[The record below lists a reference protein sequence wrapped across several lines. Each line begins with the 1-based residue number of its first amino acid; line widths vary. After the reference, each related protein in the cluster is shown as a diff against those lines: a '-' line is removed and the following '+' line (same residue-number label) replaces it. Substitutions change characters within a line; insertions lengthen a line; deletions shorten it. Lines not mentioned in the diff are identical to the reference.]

1 MTFELFYW
9 PGLQGRGEFVRLAF
23 EATGTPYVEIVQGDG
38 AGQGMDGLLHTMDD
52 PECTDPPYAPPFLRV
67 RSDAGNGE
75 AHGADELI
83 GQTANILAYLGPLL
97 GLVGESPRARR
108 WVNQLQLTLADLVAE
123 VHDGHHP
130 IASRLYYSNQRAE
143 ARKRTA
149 DLIDY
154 RLPKFFGYFERVL
167 VNNPQ
172 PGGWLSEGA
181 MSYADLSLFQV
192 IEGLYYAFPRAMSGF
207 GKAFP
212 RCEAVRH
219 AVARAP
225 RIAAYLK
232 SSRRIP
238 FNTTGIFRYY
248 QELDRASPF

>member
-23 EATGTPYVEIVQGDG
+23 EATGTPYVEIVQGD
-38 AGQGMDGLLHTMDD
+38 APGQGMDGLLHTMDD
-52 PECTDPPYAPPFLRV
+52 PACMDPPYAPPFLRV
-67 RSDAGNGE
+67 G
-75 AHGADELI
+75 DELI

-97 GLVGESPRARR
+97 GLVSESPRARR
-108 WVNQLQLTLADLVAE
+108 WVNQLQLTIADLVAE

-167 VNNPQ
+167 ANNPHA
-172 PGGWLSEGA
+172 GGWLSEDA

-192 IEGLYYAFPRAMSGF
+192 IEGLRYAFPRAMSGF
-207 GKAFP
+207 AKAFP
-212 RCEAVRH
+212 RCQAAH
-219 AVARAP
+219 DAVARES
-225 RIAAYLK
+225 RIVAYLK
-232 SSRRIP
+232 SPRRIP
-238 FNTTGIFRYY
+238 FNTTGIFRHYK
-248 QELDRASPF
+248 ELDRASPF

>member
-23 EATGTPYVEIVQGDG
+23 EATGTPYVEIVRGDG
-38 AGQGMDGLLHTMDD
+38 TGQGLDALLHAMDD
-52 PECTDPPYAPPFLRV
+52 PACIDPPYAPPFLRV
-67 RSDAGNGE
+67 G
-75 AHGADELI
+75 DELI

-154 RLPKFFGYFERVL
+154 RLPKFFEYFERVL
-167 VNNPQ
+167 AHNPH

-192 IEGLYYAFPRAMSGF
+192 IEGLHYAFPRAMTGF
-207 GKAFP
+207 AKAFP
-212 RCEAVRH
+212 RCQAVRD
-219 AVARAP
+219 AVAREP

-232 SSRRIP
+232 SSRRIA
-238 FNTTGIFRYY
+238 FNTTGIFRHYR
-248 QELDRASPF
+248 ELDRASPF

>member
-23 EATGTPYVEIVQGDG
+23 EATGTPYVEIIRGDEP
-38 AGQGMDGLLHTMDD
+38 GQGMDGLLHTMDD
-52 PECTDPPYAPPFLRV
+52 PVCADPPFAPPFLRI
-67 RSDAGNGE
+67 RHASG
-75 AHGADELI
+75 DELI

-108 WVNQLQLTLADLVAE
+108 WVNQLQLTLSDLVAE

-149 DLIDY
+149 DLIDF

-167 VNNPQ
+167 ANNPHA
-172 PGGWLSEGA
+172 GGWLSEGA

-207 GKAFP
+207 AKAFP
-212 RCEAVRH
+212 RCRAVRD
-219 AVARAP
+219 AVAGEP
-225 RIAAYLK
+225 LVAAYLK

-238 FNTTGIFRYY
+238 FNTTGIFRHYKA
-248 QELDRASPF
+248 LDRASPF

>member
-23 EATGTPYVEIVQGDG
+23 EASGTPYVEIVQGDEP
-38 AGQGMDGLLHTMDD
+38 GQGIDGLLHTMDD
-52 PECTDPPYAPPFLRV
+52 PGCVDPPYAPPFLRV
-67 RSDAGNGE
+67 RHASG
-75 AHGADELI
+75 DELI

-167 VNNPQ
+167 ANNPSA
-172 PGGWLSEGA
+172 GGWLSEGA

-207 GKAFP
+207 ARAFP
-212 RCEAVRH
+212 RCQAVRD
-219 AVARAP
+219 AVADEP
-225 RIAAYLK
+225 LIAAYLT
-232 SSRRIP
+232 SSRRIA
-238 FNTTGIFRYY
+238 FNTTGIFRHYK
-248 QELDRASPF
+248 ELDRASPF

>member
-23 EATGTPYVEIVQGDG
+23 EATGTPYVEIVQGD
-38 AGQGMDGLLHTMDD
+38 APGQGMDGLLQTMDD
-52 PECTDPPYAPPFLRV
+52 PACMDPPYAPPFLRV
-67 RSDAGNGE
+67 G
-75 AHGADELI
+75 DELI

-108 WVNQLQLTLADLVAE
+108 WVNQLQLTFADLVAE

-167 VNNPQ
+167 ANNPHA
-172 PGGWLSEGA
+172 GGWLSEDA

-192 IEGLYYAFPRAMSGF
+192 IEGLRYAFPRAMSGF
-207 GKAFP
+207 AKAFP
-212 RCEAVRH
+212 RCQAVH
-219 AVARAP
+219 DAVARES
-225 RIAAYLK
+225 RIVAYLK
-232 SSRRIP
+232 SPRRIP
-238 FNTTGIFRYY
+238 FNTTGIFRHYK
-248 QELDRASPF
+248 ELDRASPF

>member
-23 EATGTPYVEIVQGDG
+23 EATGTPYVEIVQGKRP
-38 AGQGMDGLLHTMDD
+38 GQGMDGLLHTMDN
-52 PECTDPPYAPPFLRV
+52 PACPDPPYAPPFLRV
-67 RSDAGNGE
+67 G
-75 AHGADELI
+75 DELI
-83 GQTANILAYLGPLL
+83 GQTANILAYLGPRL

-167 VNNPQ
+167 ANNPHA
-172 PGGWLSEGA
+172 GGWLSEGA

-192 IEGLYYAFPRAMSGF
+192 IEGLHYAFPRAMSGF
-207 GKAFP
+207 AKAFP
-212 RCEAVRH
+212 RSQAVH
-219 AVARAP
+219 DAVARQP
-225 RIAAYLK
+225 HIAAYLK
-232 SSRRIP
+232 SSRRIA
-238 FNTTGIFRYY
+238 FNTTGIFRHYK
-248 QELDRASPF
+248 ELDRASPF

>member
-23 EATGTPYVEIVQGDG
+23 EATGTPYVEIVRGDG
-38 AGQGMDGLLHTMDD
+38 PGQGLYALLHAMDD
-52 PECTDPPYAPPFLRV
+52 PACIDPPYAPPFLRV
-67 RSDAGNGE
+67 G
-75 AHGADELI
+75 DELI

-154 RLPKFFGYFERVL
+154 RLPKFFEYFERVL
-167 VNNPQ
+167 AHNPH

-192 IEGLYYAFPRAMSGF
+192 IEGLHYAFPRAMTGF
-207 GKAFP
+207 AKAFP
-212 RCEAVRH
+212 RCQTVRD
-219 AVARAP
+219 AVAREP

-232 SSRRIP
+232 SSRRIA
-238 FNTTGIFRYY
+238 FNTTGIFRHYR
-248 QELDRASPF
+248 ELDRASPF

>member
-23 EATGTPYVEIVQGDG
+23 EATGTPYVEIVQGD
-38 AGQGMDGLLHTMDD
+38 APAQGMDGLLHTMDD
-52 PECTDPPYAPPFLRV
+52 PACMDPPYAPPFLRV
-67 RSDAGNGE
+67 G
-75 AHGADELI
+75 DELI

-108 WVNQLQLTLADLVAE
+108 WVNQLQLTIADLVAE

-167 VNNPQ
+167 ANNPHA
-172 PGGWLSEGA
+172 GGWLSEDA

-192 IEGLYYAFPRAMSGF
+192 IEGLRYAFPRAMSGF
-207 GKAFP
+207 AKAFP
-212 RCEAVRH
+212 RCQAAH
-219 AVARAP
+219 DAVARES
-225 RIAAYLK
+225 RIVAYLK
-232 SSRRIP
+232 SPRRIP
-238 FNTTGIFRYY
+238 FNTTGIFRHYK
-248 QELDRASPF
+248 ELDRASPF

>member
-38 AGQGMDGLLHTMDD
+38 PGQGIDGLMQTMDD
-52 PECTDPPYAPPFLRV
+52 PGVVDPPYAPPFMRV
-67 RSDAGNGE
+67 G
-75 AHGADELI
+75 DELI

-149 DLIDY
+149 DLIAY
-154 RLPKFFGYFERVL
+154 RLPKYFGYFERVL
-167 VNNPQ
+167 TNNPQ
-172 PGGWLSEGA
+172 SGGWLSEGA

-192 IEGLYYAFPRAMSGF
+192 VEGLYYAFPRAMSGF
-207 GKAFP
+207 AKAFP
-212 RCEAVRH
+212 RCRAVRD
-219 AVARAP
+219 AVAREP
-225 RIAAYLK
+225 LVAAYLK

-238 FNTTGIFRYY
+238 FNTTGIFRHYK
-248 QELDRASPF
+248 ELDRESPF

>member
-23 EATGTPYVEIVQGDG
+23 EATGTPYVEIVQGNG
-38 AGQGMDGLLHTMDD
+38 PGQGMDGLLHAMDD
-52 PECTDPPYAPPFLRV
+52 PVCMDPPYAPPFLRV
-67 RSDAGNGE
+67 G
-75 AHGADELI
+75 DELI

-130 IASRLYYSNQRAE
+130 IASRLYYSNQRTE

-167 VNNPQ
+167 ANNPQ

-192 IEGLYYAFPRAMSGF
+192 IEGLYYAFPRAMAGF

-212 RCEAVRH
+212 RCLAVRD
-219 AVARAP
+219 AVARQP
-225 RIAAYLK
+225 RIASYLK

-238 FNTTGIFRYY
+238 FNTTGIFRHYK
-248 QELDRASPF
+248 ELDRASPF

>member
-23 EATGTPYVEIVQGDG
+23 EAAGTPYVEIVQGDEP
-38 AGQGMDGLLHTMDD
+38 GQGMDGLLHAMDD
-52 PECTDPPYAPPFLRV
+52 PACMDPPFAPPFLRI
-67 RSDAGNGE
+67 RHASG
-75 AHGADELI
+75 DELI

-97 GLVGESPRARR
+97 GLVGETPRARR
-108 WVNQLQLTLADLVAE
+108 WVNQLQLTIADLVAE

-130 IASRLYYSNQRAE
+130 IASRLYYSNQKAE

-167 VNNPQ
+167 ANNPHA
-172 PGGWLSEGA
+172 GGWLSEGA

-192 IEGLYYAFPRAMSGF
+192 IEGLRYAFPRAMSGF
-207 GKAFP
+207 AKAFP
-212 RCEAVRH
+212 RCQAVH
-219 AVARAP
+219 DAVASAP
-225 RIAAYLK
+225 LVAAYLA
-232 SSRRIP
+232 SPRRIP
-238 FNTTGIFRYY
+238 FNTTGIFRHYK
-248 QELDRASPF
+248 ELDRTSPF

>member
-23 EATGTPYVEIVQGDG
+23 EATGTPFVEIVQSE
-38 AGQGMDGLLHTMDD
+38 ASGQGMDGLLHTMDD
-52 PECTDPPYAPPFLRV
+52 PSCADPPFAPPFLRV
-67 RSDAGNGE
+67 G
-75 AHGADELI
+75 DELI
-83 GQTANILAYLGPLL
+83 GQTANILAYLGPVL
-97 GLVGESPRARR
+97 GLVGESPRTRR
-108 WVNQLQLTLADLVAE
+108 FVNQLQLTLADLVAE

-130 IASRLYYSNQRAE
+130 IASRLYYSNQRTE

-154 RLPKFFGYFERVL
+154 RLPKFFDYFERVL
-167 VNNPQ
+167 ANNPHRS
-172 PGGWLSEGA
+172 GWLSEQA

-192 IEGLYYAFPRAMSGF
+192 IAGLNYAFPRAMAGF
-207 GKAFP
+207 AMVYP
-212 RCEAVRH
+212 RCQTVH
-219 AVARAP
+219 DGVARQP

-248 QELDRASPF
+248 KELDRESPF

>member
-23 EATGTPYVEIVQGDG
+23 EATGTPFVEIVQGD
-38 AGQGMDGLLHTMDD
+38 APGQGMDGMLYTMDD
-52 PECTDPPYAPPFLRV
+52 AACADPPFAPPFLRV
-67 RSDAGNGE
+67 G
-75 AHGADELI
+75 DELI
-83 GQTANILAYLGPLL
+83 GQTANILAYLGPVL
-97 GLVGESPRARR
+97 GLVGESPRTRR
-108 WVNQLQLTLADLVAE
+108 FVNQLQLTLADLVAE

-130 IASRLYYSNQRAE
+130 IASRLYYSNQRTE

-154 RLPKFFGYFERVL
+154 RLPKFFDYFERVL
-167 VNNPQ
+167 ANNPHRS
-172 PGGWLSEGA
+172 GWLSEQA

-192 IEGLYYAFPRAMSGF
+192 IAGLNYAFPRAMAGF
-207 GKAFP
+207 AKVYP
-212 RCEAVRH
+212 RCQTVH
-219 AVARAP
+219 DGVARQP

-232 SSRRIP
+232 SPRRIP

-248 QELDRASPF
+248 KELDRESPF

>member
-23 EATGTPYVEIVQGDG
+23 EATGTPYVEIAQGEPP
-38 AGQGMDGLLHTMDD
+38 GQGMDGLLRTMDD
-52 PECTDPPYAPPFLRV
+52 PLCTDPPFAPPFLRV
-67 RSDAGNGE
+67 G
-75 AHGADELI
+75 DELI

-123 VHDGHHP
+123 VHDAHHP
-130 IASRLYYSNQRAE
+130 IAGRLYYSNQRTE

-149 DLIDY
+149 ELIDY
-154 RLPKFFGYFERVL
+154 RLPKFFEYFERVL
-167 VNNPQ
+167 TNNSHA
-172 PGGWLSEGA
+172 GGWLSEGE

-192 IEGLYYAFPRAMSGF
+192 VEGLRYAFPRAMSGF
-207 GKAFP
+207 ARAFP
-212 RCEAVRH
+212 RCQATH
-219 AVARAP
+219 DAVARMP

-232 SSRRIP
+232 SPRRIA
-238 FNTTGIFRYY
+238 FNTTGIFRHYK
-248 QELDRASPF
+248 ELDRASPF

>member
-23 EATGTPYVEIVQGDG
+23 EATGTPYVEIVQGTG
-38 AGQGMDGLLHTMDD
+38 PGQGVDGLMRTMDD
-52 PECTDPPYAPPFLRV
+52 PARVDPPYAPPFLRV
-67 RSDAGNGE
+67 G
-75 AHGADELI
+75 DELI

-97 GLVGESPRARR
+97 GLVGEAPRTRR

-130 IASRLYYSNQRAE
+130 IASRLYYSNQRTE
-143 ARKRTA
+143 ARRRTA

-154 RLPKFFGYFERVL
+154 RLPRFFDYFERVL

-172 PGGWLSEGA
+172 AGGWLSEGA

-192 IEGLYYAFPRAMSGF
+192 IAGLYYAFPRAMSGF
-207 GKAFP
+207 AKAYP
-212 RCEAVRH
+212 RCRAVH
-219 AVARAP
+219 DAVAREP
-225 RIAAYLK
+225 LVAAYLK

-238 FNTTGIFRYY
+238 FNTTGIFRHYK
-248 QELDRASPF
+248 ELDRATPF

>member
-23 EATGTPYVEIVQGDG
+23 EATATPYVEIVRGDSP
-38 AGQGMDGLLHTMDD
+38 GQGLDALLHAMDD
-52 PECTDPPYAPPFLRV
+52 PRCIDPPYAPPFLRV
-67 RSDAGNGE
+67 G
-75 AHGADELI
+75 DELI

-154 RLPKFFGYFERVL
+154 RLPKFFEYFERVL
-167 VNNPQ
+167 AHNPH

-192 IEGLYYAFPRAMSGF
+192 IEGLYYAFPRAMTGF
-207 GKAFP
+207 ATAFP
-212 RCEAVRH
+212 RCRAVRD
-219 AVARAP
+219 AVAREP

-232 SSRRIP
+232 SSRRIA

-248 QELDRASPF
+248 RELDRASPF

>member
-23 EATGTPYVEIVQGDG
+23 EATGTSYVEIVQGKPP
-38 AGQGMDGLLHTMDD
+38 GQGMDGLLRTMDD
-52 PECTDPPYAPPFLRV
+52 PVCTDPPFAPPFLRV
-67 RSDAGNGE
+67 G
-75 AHGADELI
+75 DELI

-123 VHDGHHP
+123 VHDAHHP
-130 IASRLYYSNQRAE
+130 IASRLYYSNQRME

-149 DLIDY
+149 ELIDY
-154 RLPKFFGYFERVL
+154 RLPKFLGYFERVL
-167 VNNPQ
+167 ANNPYA
-172 PGGWLSEGA
+172 GGWLSEGA

-192 IEGLYYAFPRAMSGF
+192 VEGLRYAFPRVMSGF
-207 GKAFP
+207 AKAFP
-212 RCEAVRH
+212 RCQATH
-219 AVARAP
+219 DAVARVP

-232 SSRRIP
+232 SSRRTP
-238 FNTTGIFRYY
+238 FNTTGIFRHYK
-248 QELDRASPF
+248 ELDRASPF

>member
-38 AGQGMDGLLHTMDD
+38 PGQGMDGLLHTMDD
-52 PECTDPPYAPPFLRV
+52 PACMHPPYAPPFLRV
-67 RSDAGNGE
+67 G
-75 AHGADELI
+75 DELI

-123 VHDGHHP
+123 VHDAHHP
-130 IASRLYYSNQRAE
+130 IAGRLYYSNQRAE

-149 DLIDY
+149 ELIDY

-167 VNNPQ
+167 ANNPLT
-172 PGGWLSEGA
+172 GGWLAEGA

-192 IEGLYYAFPRAMSGF
+192 IEGLRYAFPRAMSGF
-207 GKAFP
+207 AKAFP
-212 RCEAVRH
+212 RCQAVRD
-219 AVARAP
+219 AVAREP
-225 RIAAYLK
+225 LIAAYLT
-232 SSRRIP
+232 SSRRVP
-238 FNTTGIFRYY
+238 FNTTGIFRHYKA
-248 QELDRASPF
+248 LDRASPF

>member
-23 EATGTPYVEIVQGDG
+23 EATGTPFVEIVQSD
-38 AGQGMDGLLHTMDD
+38 APGQGMDGLLHAMGD
-52 PECTDPPYAPPFLRV
+52 PSCADPPFAPPFLRV
-67 RSDAGNGE
+67 G
-75 AHGADELI
+75 DELI
-83 GQTANILAYLGPLL
+83 GQTANILAYLGPVL
-97 GLVGESPRARR
+97 GLVGESPRTRR
-108 WVNQLQLTLADLVAE
+108 FVNQLQLTVADLVAE

-130 IASRLYYSNQRAE
+130 IASRLYYSNQRTE

-149 DLIDY
+149 ELIDY
-154 RLPKFFGYFERVL
+154 RLPKFFDYFERVL
-167 VNNPQ
+167 ANNPHRS
-172 PGGWLSEGA
+172 GWLSEQA

-192 IEGLYYAFPRAMSGF
+192 IAGLNYAFPRAMSGF
-207 GKAFP
+207 AKGYP
-212 RCEAVRH
+212 RCQTVH
-219 AVARAP
+219 DGVARQP

-248 QELDRASPF
+248 KELDRESPF